1 MIAFLEF
8 SIGLLELN
16 RLSITRS
23 HYLLN
28 AVEILDP
35 GDMVSMAHVQTAHL
49 PGVQAT
55 GIFSTSMQLV

>member
-8 SIGLLELN
+8 SIGSLELN

-23 HYLLN
+23 HYQLN
-28 AVEILDP
+28 AVEILDSGGVAP
-35 GDMVSMAHVQTAHL
+35 MAHAQTVHL

-55 GIFSTSMQLV
+55 GIFSTSMHLV